1 MLHRAAASSGM
12 VRCLKLPGLERCE
25 QMVRMANNSPSKAK
39 PKTRCNAKAR
49 VLTGAR
55 SNCTAAAQPLPPT
68 PEANTA
74 YHFPF
79 WASRDFFL
87 SYRKEHGCR
96 FLAFKLND
104 AGLSKCTAAGG
115 GTPGLGSK
123 MGILR
128 GMDCNKLGFYT
139 AQKMRA

>member
-1 MLHRAAASSGM
+1 MLHRADASSGM
-12 VRCLKLPGLERCE
+12 VRCLKLPGLERYE
-25 QMVRMANNSPSKAK
+25 QMVHMANSPSKAK
-39 PKTRCNAKAR
+39 LKTRCNAKAR
-49 VLTGAR
+49 VLTGVHG
-55 SNCTAAAQPLPPT
+55 NCTAAAQPLPPT
-68 PEANTA
+68 PKANTG

-96 FLAFKLND
+96 FLAFKLSD
-104 AGLSKCTAAGG
+104 EDLSKCTTAGG

-128 GMDCNKLGFYT
+128 GMNCNKLGFYT
-139 AQKMRA
+139 GQKMRA